1 MLRSNLATR
10 PFYNER
16 LVKTVL
22 VVALAAVALWTAT
35 NAATLYGLSRRN
47 GLLADEIRSEGLRA
61 SGARAEAE
69 TVRRGL
75 DAAQLRAVSGA
86 AAEANA
92 LIQRRTFSWT
102 FLFNQLET
110 TLPADVRL
118 VEVQPQA
125 DKDGRLMV
133 SLAVVSRRIEDLD
146 EFIRGLERTG
156 AFSGVV
162 SRTDEALEDGT
173 IQSTLQGYYS
183 PAAAKAAAPSSD
195 PSVATTTPAPRTD
208 RPAGDA
214 R

>member
-16 LVKTVL
+16 LVRTVL
-22 VVALAAVALWTAT
+22 IAALLAVAAWTAV
-35 NAATLYGLSRRN
+35 NAATLYSLSRRN

-61 SGARAEAE
+61 SGARADAD

-75 DAAQLRAVSGA
+75 DAAALRAVSGA
-86 AAEANA
+86 ASEANA

-102 FLFNQLET
+102 GLFNELES
-110 TLPADVRL
+110 TLPPDVRL
-118 VEVQPQA
+118 VQVQPQT
-125 DKDGRLMV
+125 DNDGRLMV
-133 SLAVVSRRIEDLD
+133 SLTVVSRRIEDLD

-173 IQSTLQGYYS
+173 LQSTLQGYYA
-183 PAAAKAAAPSSD
+183 PAAKPAGTASE
-195 PSVATTTPAPRTD
+195 PSVATTAIP
-208 RPAGDA
+208 PAGD
-214 R
+214 RR